1 MSFIYSVAHIG
12 LDIIAST
19 TIDSHIA
26 AENIAF
32 PNKSANKVANPI
44 VKELLHFVTT
54 ITSYLATIMQNTS
67 TSI

>member
-12 LDIIAST
+12 LDITVST
-19 TIDSHIA
+19 AIDSHIA

-32 PNKSANKVANPI
+32 PDNSANKVANPI
-44 VKELLHFVTT
+44 VKELLHFVIA

-67 TSI
+67 TSM